1 MRQGD
6 NSSRASVNIIDLN
19 GKLIA
24 CCQDQKKLLGL
35 LLSSV
40 HDIVFQ
46 LNSLSPTGNSFWSM
60 FKGNVSAESFVV
72 HCIAFPCPV
81 AHCHI
86 TLWSR

>member
-46 LNSLSPTGNSFWSM
+46 LNSLSPTLPFGPCLRE
-60 FKGNVSAESFVV
+60 V
-72 HCIAFPCPV
+72 FPQNP
-81 AHCHI
+81 
-86 TLWSR
+86 LWCTASLFHAL